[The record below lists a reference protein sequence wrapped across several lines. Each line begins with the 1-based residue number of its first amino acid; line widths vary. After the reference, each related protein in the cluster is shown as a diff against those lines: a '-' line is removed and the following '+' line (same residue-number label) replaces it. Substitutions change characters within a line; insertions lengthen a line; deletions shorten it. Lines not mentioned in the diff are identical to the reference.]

1 MTNSS
6 RLYYPRHHKLWALIP
21 HNENDLAHDSEHIM
35 RVYRWAI
42 QLAADE
48 EDDPDLAGA
57 AALIHDMV
65 NIPKESE
72 ERSLGSEK
80 SALAGRDVLPLADY
94 TQEEIEAI
102 TEAVSTCSW
111 SRGKSPTSTLGA
123 ILQDADRLDAIG
135 AIGIMRN
142 IACAQA
148 MRDRGTIGSLYDPI
162 DPFAKERTA
171 LDDKKFALDHFSI
184 KLLKITKSMHTETAK
199 QEAQRRHRFML
210 QFLFELAQEI

>member
-1 MTNSS
+1 MTTSS
-6 RLYYPRHHKLWALIP
+6 PVYYPRHQKLWELIP
-21 HNENDLAHDSEHIM
+21 HNNQDLAHDSEHIL
-35 RVYRWAI
+35 RVYRWAV

-48 EDDPDLAGA
+48 EQDPDLAGA

-72 ERSLGSEK
+72 DRSLGSEK

-94 TQEEIEAI
+94 TQEEIDQI

-111 SRGKSPTSTLGA
+111 SRGKDPTSTLGA

-148 MRDRGTIGSLYDPI
+148 MRDRGNMGSLYDPA
-162 DPFAKERTA
+162 DPFGKERTT
-171 LDDKKFALDHFSI
+171 LDDKKFALDHFSL
-184 KLLKITKSMHTETAK
+184 KLLKIAKGMHTESAK